1 MKKILVITN
10 IPNPYRIPLFAELNK
25 QLAHEGMQLKV
36 VFAALGYKRRM
47 YKIDLSDCGFDY
59 EILQSGVYT
68 AEENTEVT
76 YFDYKGL
83 FDLVKREQP
92 YRCIIAGFSAG
103 TMQLFFRSFF
113 APTPFIIWSGSV
125 RKKGRNDNFLRKIQ
139 RNIIARR
146 AAAFVAYGNKAK
158 QYLAEDL
165 GVNPTKIAIA
175 RNTID
180 TAFFSHETEKIRASL
195 SPETKKRFLYI
206 GYLVPRKN
214 IKLLL
219 LAIEKLSK
227 TRTDFVLD
235 IVGDGEIREELEK
248 FIKDHQLTEFVV
260 MHGFRQKEELPGF
273 LARSTAFLFQT
284 DFDIWGLTLNESMAA
299 GVPCLCSVNAGAA
312 TDLIEEGR
320 TGWIV
325 DYRNT
330 GLVTDKLNYLLD
342 HPEEAQRMGV
352 FAKQKII
359 TTATLAIS
367 AAGFIEAIKI
377 SETKNR

>member
-1 MKKILVITN
+1 MRKILVITN

-36 VFAALGYKRRM
+36 VFAALGYKRRK
-47 YKIDLSDCGFDY
+47 YKIDLSECGFDF
-59 EILQSGVYT
+59 EILKSGVYT

-83 FDLVKREQP
+83 YDLVKREEP

-113 APTPFIIWSGSV
+113 TTTPFIIWSGSI

-139 RNIIARR
+139 RNTISRR

-158 QYLAEDL
+158 QYLTEDL
-165 GVNPTKIAIA
+165 GVNPAKIAIA

-180 TAFFSHETEKIRASL
+180 TAFFSTETEKIRASM
-195 SPETKKRFLYI
+195 PPQKKKRFLYI

-219 LAIEKLSK
+219 LAIERLSK
-227 TRTDFVLD
+227 TRHDFVLD
-235 IVGDGEIREELEK
+235 IVGDGESREELEN
-248 FIKDHQLTEFVV
+248 FTKDHQLTECVE
-260 MHGFRQKEELPGF
+260 MHGFRQKEELPAF
-273 LARSTAFLFQT
+273 LARATAFLFQT

-299 GVPCLCSVNAGAA
+299 GLPCVCSVNAGAA
-312 TDLIEEGR
+312 TDLIDEGK

-330 GLVTDKLNYLLD
+330 ELVTEKLNYLLD
-342 HPEEAQRMGV
+342 YPEEARLMGIH
-352 FAKQKII
+352 ARQKIE
-359 TTATLAIS
+359 TTATLATS
-367 AAGFIEAIKI
+367 AAGFLEAIKI